1 MEEKNQLAA
10 QFEDKRSQLRAVAYR
25 MLGSRS
31 EADDA
36 LQEAWLRVSRADASS
51 VENLGGWLTTI
62 VARVCLDLLRARK
75 ARRERTEDAHSAAPV
90 ALRAEAPSPEHDALL
105 ADSVGLALLVVLE
118 TLGPAERLA
127 FVLHDMFDLPFE
139 EIASIVGCSPAA
151 ARQLASRARRRVQ
164 GSSAD
169 LEADADLARQRA
181 MIDAFLVA
189 SRQGDLSALLALLAP
204 DAELRPDRAA
214 VAASAAAQGSGAL
227 KLSTHVRGADVVA
240 DAFAGRARAARA
252 ALIDGSVGA
261 VWAPG
266 GQVRV
271 AIRFTLGGDAIT
283 AIDVI
288 ADPDQILALEIAILD
303 A

>member
-1 MEEKNQLAA
+1 
-10 QFEDKRSQLRAVAYR
+10 
-25 MLGSRS
+25 
-31 EADDA
+31 
-36 LQEAWLRVSRADASS
+36 
-51 VENLGGWLTTI
+51 
-62 VARVCLDLLRARK
+62 
-75 ARRERTEDAHSAAPV
+75 
-90 ALRAEAPSPEHDALL
+90 
-105 ADSVGLALLVVLE
+105 
-118 TLGPAERLA
+118 
-127 FVLHDMFDLPFE
+127 
-139 EIASIVGCSPAA
+139 
-151 ARQLASRARRRVQ
+151 
-164 GSSAD
+164 
-169 LEADADLARQRA
+169 

-227 KLSTHVRGADVVA
+227 KLTTHVRGADVVA

-271 AIRFTLGGDAIT
+271 AIRFTLGDDAIT